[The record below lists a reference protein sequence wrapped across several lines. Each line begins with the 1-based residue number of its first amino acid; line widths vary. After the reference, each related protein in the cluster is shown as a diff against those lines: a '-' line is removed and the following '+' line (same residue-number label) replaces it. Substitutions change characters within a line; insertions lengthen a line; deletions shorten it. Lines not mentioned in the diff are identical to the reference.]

1 MEGTITIPIHEY
13 ELLAGIKKDF
23 DERLKSELKRMNE
36 ADRAFVLRDRDEYVR
51 RNEAL
56 EAENRR
62 LRDSVSETSGLN
74 VRLRLDL
81 DEAKAR
87 RAELER
93 DLGLARMKA
102 DAIAEGVKTRYGVER
117 ALRDAVNGLRKER
130 RDLLLERD
138 AILGRGLLAR
148 IFNRRP

>member
-1 MEGTITIPIHEY
+1 MEGTVTIPIREY
-13 ELLAGIKKDF
+13 ELLMEIRKDF
-23 DERLKSELKRMNE
+23 DERLKSELKRMGE
-36 ADRAFVLRDRDEYVR
+36 TDRAFVLRDRDEYVR

-74 VRLRLDL
+74 ARLRLDL
-81 DEAKAR
+81 DKAEAR

-93 DLGLARMKA
+93 GLGLARMAA
-102 DAIAEGVKTRYGVER
+102 DAAAEDDKTRDGVEK
-117 ALRDAVNGLRKER
+117 ALRDAVDGLRRER

-138 AILGRGLLAR
+138 ALLGRGLLAR